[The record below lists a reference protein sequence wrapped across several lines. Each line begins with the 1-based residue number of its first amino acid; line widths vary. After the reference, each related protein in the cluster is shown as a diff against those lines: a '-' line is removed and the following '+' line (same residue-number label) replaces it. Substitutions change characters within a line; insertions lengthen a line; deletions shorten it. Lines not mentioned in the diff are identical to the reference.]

1 MARSLAQWLEWQ
13 QHQHPRAIDL
23 GLDRVRSVAH
33 RMGLLPLRV
42 PAAIVAGTNG
52 KGSTATTL
60 ASLLSAAG
68 LRTGLFTSPHLVR
81 YNERIQL
88 DGHPIDD
95 ASLCAAFERIADC
108 AGDTSLTFFEFN
120 ALAALEVF
128 TRSAA
133 QAVVLEVGLG
143 GRLDA
148 TNIVDAD
155 VAVLCSVGMDHTDW
169 LGDSLELIGREKAG
183 VFRTAQR
190 VVLGT
195 SALPASV
202 FEIATVLGCATRV
215 ADKDFGWSV
224 HPDGNWRYDLHG
236 PSPAQLEPLPAPQLT
251 GDIQYRNAAMA
262 LTAWYALHEARP
274 EAVPVPSVSTVHEG
288 LSRVSLPG
296 RMQVLARGAEWVLD
310 VAHNVPA
317 AEVFAAALR
326 KRGPARRTIAIF
338 GMLGDKDISGVVRV
352 LDGLVDE
359 WWLCPTVD
367 GRGLDAAQLA
377 LRMGSTRGVRR
388 HFASVEEA
396 SAQALTTGSADERV
410 LVCGSFHVVGPALR
424 CLEL

>member
-1 MARSLAQWLEWQ
+1 
-13 QHQHPRAIDL
+13 
-23 GLDRVRSVAH
+23 
-33 RMGLLPLRV
+33 
-42 PAAIVAGTNG
+42 
-52 KGSTATTL
+52 
-60 ASLLSAAG
+60 
-68 LRTGLFTSPHLVR
+68 
-81 YNERIQL
+81 
-88 DGHPIDD
+88 
-95 ASLCAAFERIADC
+95 
-108 AGDTSLTFFEFN
+108 
-120 ALAALEVF
+120 
-128 TRSAA
+128 
-133 QAVVLEVGLG
+133 
-143 GRLDA
+143 
-148 TNIVDAD
+148 
-155 VAVLCSVGMDHTDW
+155 
-169 LGDSLELIGREKAG
+169 
-183 VFRTAQR
+183 
-190 VVLGT
+190 
-195 SALPASV
+195 
-202 FEIATVLGCATRV
+202 
-215 ADKDFGWSV
+215 
-224 HPDGNWRYDLHG
+224 LHG

>member
-23 GLDRVRSVAH
+23 GLDRVRSVAE

-60 ASLLSAAG
+60 ASMLSAAG
-68 LRTGLFTSPHLVR
+68 LRIGLFTSPHLVR

-88 DGHPIDD
+88 NGRPVDD

-108 AGDTSLTFFEFN
+108 AGDVSLTFFEFN
-120 ALAALEVF
+120 TLAALEVF
-128 TRSAA
+128 ARSAA
-133 QAVVLEVGLG
+133 QVIVLEVGLG

-183 VFRTAQR
+183 VFRAAQR

-202 FEIATVLGCATRV
+202 FEIATAQRCAARV
-215 ADKDFGWSV
+215 ADEDFGWSV
-224 HPDGNWRYDLHG
+224 HPDGTWRYDLRG
-236 PSPAQLEPLPAPQLT
+236 PSTAQLESLPAPRLT
-251 GDIQYRNAAMA
+251 GEIQYRNAATA

-274 EAVPVPSVSTVHEG
+274 EAVPVPRVSTVHEG
-288 LSRVSLPG
+288 LLRVSLPG
-296 RMQVLARGAEWVLD
+296 RMQMLSRGAEWVLD

-317 AEVFAAALR
+317 AEIFASALR
-326 KRGPARRTIAIF
+326 KRGPVRRTIAIF
-338 GMLGDKDISGVVRV
+338 GMLGDKDISGVVRI

-359 WWLCPTVD
+359 WWLCPTAD

-377 LRMGSTRGVRR
+377 LRMGSTRGEQR

-396 SAQALTTGSADERV
+396 SAQALTAGSADERV

-424 CLEL
+424 CLGL